1 MFLCEEISSQKKV
14 AVKLMKES
22 YLAECSINS
31 TASFLNEVS
40 ILKGLEHQGIVQL
53 LDYGQTGTIVYS
65 NDNVQEGLT
74 YIVMEYVDGG
84 SLGDLA
90 RKKPAPFPEDEVREF
105 ARIRVR
111 HLTMFFLI
119 LQINKVN

>member
-74 YIVMEYVDGG
+74 YIVMEYV
-84 SLGDLA
+84 
-90 RKKPAPFPEDEVREF
+90 
-105 ARIRVR
+105 
-111 HLTMFFLI
+111 
-119 LQINKVN
+119 